1 MILRLATEEDWPSL
15 RKMVRWLD
23 RENLEHGQDSV
34 EKEILAG
41 MLHAFSTNQE
51 IVVAEGDG
59 GTLHGFCAWVQLP
72 MTGCDAMGL
81 GTYVW
86 PERLR
91 REGIGRAMRQMA
103 ERRLV
108 ARGVRAVVG
117 VAAVGND
124 AGLKSCTEDGFVV
137 TGHVVKKEFR
147 DEGHQEVDG
156 DEGRE
161 RQGSRTEDLLTLKDG
176 DVPF

>member
-1 MILRLATEEDWPSL
+1 MIIRIATEEDWPSL

-41 MLHAFSTNQE
+41 MIHAFATKQE

-72 MTGCDAMGL
+72 MTGKDAMGL

-91 REGIGRAMRQMA
+91 RGGTGRAMREMA
-103 ERRLV
+103 ERLLV
-108 ARGVRAVVG
+108 ARGVQSVVG
-117 VAAVGND
+117 VAAAGND
-124 AGLKSCTEDGFVV
+124 AGLKSCTTDGFRV
-137 TGHVVKKEFR
+137 TGYVVKKEFR
-147 DEGHQEVDG
+147 HEGHEEKQQR
-156 DEGRE
+156 EGQQRE
-161 RQGSRTEDLLTLKDG
+161 GSRPEVVLN
-176 DVPF
+176 